1 MAFCDGP
8 GKVSVGHLNREE
20 AGETGAELSA
30 AEIRDPLL
38 LDFNNFTTELFINSD
53 N

>member
-20 AGETGAELSA
+20 AGETGVELSA
-30 AEIRDPLL
+30 AKIRD
-38 LDFNNFTTELFINSD
+38 F
-53 N
+53 